1 MIWRFKMKQI
11 MKRRVAA
18 ALAAVMAVSMCA
30 MFTGCNGSEESTADT
45 TPIATLPIETT
56 ETTASDISTET
67 TTDDIGTAET
77 TTSTQTPVTPVGK
90 YTNPLTGE
98 PTVNDVSN
106 LRPLAVVVDNNVTA
120 LENQT
125 GLDQADVLYEAL
137 VAPGITRFLAVYSD
151 YTLVDSICNIRS
163 GRDYHL
169 DWAAYHNAV
178 LMCHGASNTEN
189 YDFYQLAVDRLGNR
203 WGFIDTQ
210 FEYFFSSTEAGVKY
224 GTIANWGDRYDLK
237 YDTIFKPDALSAL
250 LNSTSSHFTTKA
262 DGSMKGYAKQ
272 SLQFVPYGTE
282 KDMTGAS
289 SATTVNL
296 SFTCQGSAAAEKVS
310 FAYDAATDKYL
321 RYQDGA
327 KHVDAETGVQLSF
340 TNVITLITN
349 VECVETGISNDPYM
363 TLVET
368 KNLNGLG
375 YYFYGG
381 KVIQISWYSDGNS
394 LTLIDSLGNDLDLA
408 TGNTYIG
415 YLDSALV
422 ENGQFWN

>member
-1 MIWRFKMKQI
+1 

-30 MFTGCNGSEESTADT
+30 MFTGCNEPATSTTDS
-45 TPIATLPIETT
+45 TPIATLPT
-56 ETTASDISTET
+56 ETTTGETPTET
-67 TTDDIGTAET
+67 TTDSIGIVET
-77 TTSTQTPVTPVGK
+77 TTQTPTTPVTPVGK
-90 YTNPLTGE
+90 FTNPLTGE

-120 LENQT
+120 LPNQT

-163 GRDYHL
+163 GRDFHL
-169 DWAAYHNAV
+169 NWASHHNAV
-178 LMCHGASNTEN
+178 LMCHGASNTAN
-189 YDFYQLAVDRLGNR
+189 YDFYQLAVDRLGSR

-224 GTIANWGDRYDLK
+224 GTIANWGDRYDLR
-237 YDTIFKPDALSAL
+237 YDTIFKPDALTAL
-250 LNSTSSHFTTKA
+250 LSSTSSHFTTKA
-262 DGSMKGYAKQ
+262 GGSMKGYAKQ
-272 SLQFVPYGTE
+272 SLNFVPYGTD

-296 SFTCQGSAAAEKVS
+296 NFTCQGSAASEKVS
-310 FAYDAATDKYL
+310 FAYDAATGKYL

-327 KHVDAETGVQLSF
+327 KHVDSETGAQLAF

-349 VECVETGISNDPYM
+349 IECVETGISNDPYM

-368 KNLNGLG
+368 KNLSGLG

-381 KVIQISWYSDGNS
+381 KVIQINWYSDGNNI
-394 LTLIDSLGNDLDLA
+394 TFYDSLGNDLALA

-422 ENGQFWN
+422 EGGQFWN

>member
-1 MIWRFKMKQI
+1 MKQI

-30 MFTGCNGSEESTADT
+30 MFTGCDSSGSSSTTDS
-45 TPIATLPIETT
+45 TPIATLPTQTTDTTTGETPVETT
-56 ETTASDISTET
+56 TGSSATET
-67 TTDDIGTAET
+67 TTGG
-77 TTSTQTPVTPVGK
+77 TQTPVTPVGK

-106 LRPLAVVVDNNVTA
+106 LRPLAIVVDNNATA

-137 VAPGITRFLAVYSD
+137 VAPGITRFLAVYAD
-151 YTLVDSICNIRS
+151 YTLVDSVCNIRS

-169 DWAAYHNAV
+169 DWATYHNAV
-178 LMCHGASNTEN
+178 LMCHGASNTDN

-237 YDTIFKPDALSAL
+237 YDTIFKPAALSAL
-250 LNSTSSHFTTKA
+250 LNSSTSHFIAKA
-262 DGSMKGYAKQ
+262 GGTMKGYAKQ
-272 SLQFVPYGTE
+272 ALKFVPYGTT

-289 SATTVNL
+289 NASTINL

-310 FAYDAATDKYL
+310 FAYDAATGKYL

-327 KHVDAETGVQLSF
+327 KHVDSETGAQLAF
-340 TNVITLITN
+340 TNVVTLITS
-349 VECVETGISNDPYM
+349 VECVETGIANDPYM

-375 YYFYGG
+375 YYFHNG
-381 KVIQISWYSDGNS
+381 KVIQIKWYSDGNN
-394 LTLIDSLGNDLDLA
+394 LTLIDALGNDLTLA

-422 ENGQFWN
+422 ANGQFWN

>member
-1 MIWRFKMKQI
+1 MKQI

-30 MFTGCNGSEESTADT
+30 LFTGCNGNEESTTDS
-45 TPIATLPIETT
+45 TPIATLPTDTT
-56 ETTASDISTET
+56 DTTASGETPVETTTGNSQVTET
-67 TTDDIGTAET
+67 TTSG
-77 TTSTQTPVTPVGK
+77 TQTPVVPTGK
-90 YTNPLTGE
+90 YTNPLTGQ
-98 PTVNDVSN
+98 PTENDVSN
-106 LRPLAVVVDNNVTA
+106 LRPLAVVVDNNVSA

-137 VAPGITRFLAVYSD
+137 VAPGITRFLAVYAD

-163 GRDYHL
+163 GRNYHL
-169 DWAAYHNAV
+169 DWASYHNAV
-178 LMCHGASNTEN
+178 LMCHGASNTDN

-224 GTIANWGDRYDLK
+224 GTIANWGDRYDLR
-237 YDTIFKPDALSAL
+237 YDTIFKPEALNAL
-250 LNSTSSHFTTKA
+250 LNSTSSHFTNKA
-262 DGSMKGYAKQ
+262 GGSMKGYAKQ
-272 SLQFVPYGTE
+272 SLQFVPYGTT

-289 SATTVNL
+289 TANTVNL
-296 SFTCQGSAAAEKVS
+296 NFTCQGSAAAEKVS
-310 FAYDAATDKYL
+310 FSYDAATDKYL

-327 KHVDAETGVQLSF
+327 KHVDSETGAQLSF
-340 TNVITLITN
+340 TNVLTLITN

-363 TLVET
+363 TLVTT

-381 KVIQISWYSDGNS
+381 KVIQINWYSDGNS
-394 LTLIDSLGNDLDLA
+394 LTLIDSLGNDLSLA

-415 YLDSALV
+415 YLDSKLV

>member
-1 MIWRFKMKQI
+1 MKQI

-18 ALAAVMAVSMCA
+18 ALAALMTVSMCA
-30 MFTGCNGSEESTADT
+30 LFAGCNGE
-45 TPIATLPIETT
+45 T
-56 ETTASDISTET
+56 ETTASTPLATLPTETEETTTTGGDATET
-67 TTDDIGTAET
+67 TTTGSIATET
-77 TTSTQTPVTPVGK
+77 TTGNQTIVTPTGK

-106 LRPLAVVVDNNVTA
+106 LRPLAIVVDNNTA
-120 LENQT
+120 ALDNQT
-125 GLDQADVLYEAL
+125 GLDQADILYEAL
-137 VAPGITRFLAVYSD
+137 VAPGITRFLAVYAD
-151 YTLVDSICNIRS
+151 YTLVDSVCNIRS

-169 DWAAYHNAV
+169 YWAAQHNAV
-178 LMCHGASNTEN
+178 LMCHGASNTDN

-224 GTIANWGDRYDLK
+224 GTIANWGDRFDLR
-237 YDTIFKPDALSAL
+237 YDTIFKPAALTAL
-250 LNSTSSHFTTKA
+250 LNSTSSHFTSKA
-262 DGSMKGYAKQ
+262 NGTMKGYAKE

-296 SFTCQGSAAAEKVS
+296 SFTSQGSAAAEKVS
-310 FAYDAATDKYL
+310 FAYDSATDKYL
-321 RYQDGA
+321 RYQDGE
-327 KHVDAETGVQLSF
+327 KHRDAETGAQLSF
-340 TNVITLITN
+340 TNVITLITS

-363 TLVET
+363 TLVQT

-381 KVIQISWYSDGNS
+381 KVIQISWYSDGNT
-394 LTLIDSLGNDLDLA
+394 LTLIDSLGNDLKLA

-422 ENGQFWN
+422 NGGAFWN